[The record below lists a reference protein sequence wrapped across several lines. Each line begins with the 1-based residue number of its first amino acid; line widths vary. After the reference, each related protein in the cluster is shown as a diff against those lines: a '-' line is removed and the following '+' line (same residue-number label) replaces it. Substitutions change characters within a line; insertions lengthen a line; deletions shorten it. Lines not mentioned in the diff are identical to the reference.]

1 MFAGQRRS
9 AVKTLRDMGT
19 EEVKNG
25 AHLTFG
31 QFFEPPFSRQQRA
44 EFYLT

>member
-1 MFAGQRRS
+1 MFAGQGHA

-31 QFFEPPFSRQQRA
+31 QFFEPSFSRQQRA
-44 EFYLT
+44 KFDLT